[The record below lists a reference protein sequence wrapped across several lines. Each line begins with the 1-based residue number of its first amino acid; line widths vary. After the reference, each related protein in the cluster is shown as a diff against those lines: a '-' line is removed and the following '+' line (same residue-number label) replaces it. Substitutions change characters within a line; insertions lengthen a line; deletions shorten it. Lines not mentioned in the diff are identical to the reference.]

1 MSRSVAKKR
10 NKAPASAPLLRKAR
24 AKKAAPVRKGAFA
37 KAPSALAGEVA
48 ARAGAQATDGPCIV
62 AVGASAG
69 GFEPIKKLLSLT
81 PADAGLA
88 FVVIQHLDPTQKS
101 LATELFAKRTKMTVT
116 EARDGVRVGPGHVY
130 TVPPGQDVTIDGG
143 VLHLAAAERARGQ
156 RMPIDHFLHSLGE
169 DQHQKAI
176 GVILSG
182 TGADGALGL
191 RTIAANGGIV
201 LVQQPDSAQFEGMPQ
216 SAVATG
222 LVTHT
227 LAVEDMPP
235 VLVGYARHPYAV
247 RPEQP
252 APTAAAQEPLL
263 RAIVELIRAKRGYD
277 FTGYKRGTLLRRIH
291 RRMGLNYIERMADY
305 AARLRH
311 EPREI
316 DALFKDLLISA
327 TEFFRDAEAW
337 QTLEAEVIAPL
348 VAAKGEHD
356 PIRVWV
362 AGASTGEEAYS
373 LAMVVLEQLDKTGK
387 DCPLQIF
394 ATDASEDALA
404 VARMGIY
411 PAGIAARLS
420 PARLRRFFVEI
431 DDGRHFQ
438 VSSELRGHVI
448 FGQQNLFSDPP
459 FSGVDL
465 VTCRNVLIYLE
476 PEVQKRVLLL
486 LHFALRPDG
495 FLFMGSAEAPGQ
507 REDLFVPVSKTSRIY
522 RRVGTTPR
530 DQLEFSVVQAG
541 PRAAPA
547 GFRPRLSAPQ
557 LTQAARLAQ
566 QIIFERFAPAAVLVD
581 GEFETLYFSGAT
593 DRYLSQPRGSPTHN
607 LLSLLR
613 ESLRSRLR
621 GAMNEAAA
629 TSTTVVVNDAQ
640 VKRGQ
645 VYEPVRLTV
654 IPTFSGE
661 TQKLFLVVFEEETGP
676 PTGRR
681 GIARDL
687 TLVKQLEEELHVTRA
702 DLHATVESLAASN
715 EELKASNEEVVSI
728 NEELQS
734 SNEELQSSKEELQ
747 SLNEELVTVNQQLQ
761 AKVSELETAN
771 NDLRNV
777 LASTDVATL
786 CLDRDLMIKWFSPA
800 ARKALGL
807 IASDVGRPVSVFGVP
822 MLGETMMSEARA
834 VLARLAPVQ
843 SEVRGERDRWYLR
856 RTLPYQTEEDQ
867 VEGVIVTFTEI
878 TESKRSVDER
888 AKQLRSFAFE
898 LTRAEE
904 NERQAIARDLHD
916 DLGQLLSVIKLKL
929 GKLRSTV
936 EQPEVQRVLSEASEL
951 IGRGERSVRS
961 LAAQLSPAVLYELGL
976 EPALEWLAEEM
987 RNSYGLSVE
996 LSDDGVVKPLS
1007 QSARA
1012 IVYRAIREL
1021 LINVAKHAGAA
1032 KARLATHRA
1041 GDSLVATI
1049 SDAGAGFDP
1058 AEAASR
1064 PRRGLGLNSVR
1075 ERLSFIGGTFEI
1087 TSASGHGTR
1096 VTLTAPVPTPEQAA
1110 EETAK

>member
-10 NKAPASAPLLRKAR
+10 TKAPAPAPPLRKRRVKPSAT
-24 AKKAAPVRKGAFA
+24 APNAAAADPVRADPAGPGA
-37 KAPSALAGEVA
+37 E
-48 ARAGAQATDGPCIV
+48 GPCIV
-62 AVGASAG
+62 AIGASAG
-69 GFEPIKKLLSLT
+69 GFEPIKKLLSIA
-81 PADAGLA
+81 PADGSLA

-101 LATELFAKRTKMTVT
+101 LATELFAKRTRMTVT
-116 EARDGVRVGPGHVY
+116 EAEDGVRVAAGHVY
-130 TVPPGQDVTIDGG
+130 TVPAGQDVTIQGG
-143 VLHLAAAERARGQ
+143 TLRLAAAERARGQ

-176 GVILSG
+176 GIILSG

-191 RTIAANGGIV
+191 RAIVANGGIV
-201 LVQQPDSAQFEGMPQ
+201 LVQQPNTAQFEGMPQ
-216 SAVATG
+216 AALATG

-227 LAVEDMPP
+227 LAVEDMPA
-235 VLVGYARHPYAV
+235 VLMGYARHPYAA
-247 RPEQP
+247 RPDQP
-252 APTAAAQEPLL
+252 APTAEAQEPLL
-263 RAIVELIRAKRGYD
+263 RAIVELVRAKRSYD
-277 FTGYKRGTLLRRIH
+277 FTGYKRSTLLRRIH
-291 RRMGLNYIERMADY
+291 RRMGLSYIERMSDY
-305 AARLRH
+305 VARLRQ

-327 TEFFRDAEAW
+327 TEFFRDPEAW
-337 QTLEAEVIAPL
+337 QTLEAEVIQPL
-348 VAAKGEHD
+348 IAAKDDND

-373 LAMVVLEQLDKTGK
+373 LAMLVLEQLDKAGK
-387 DCPLQIF
+387 RCPLQIF
-394 ATDASEDALA
+394 ATDAGEDALA

-420 PARLRRFFVEI
+420 AARLHRFFVEI

-438 VSSELRGHVI
+438 VSGELRGHVV

-476 PEVQKRVLLL
+476 PEVQRRVLLL
-486 LHFALRPDG
+486 LHFALKPDG

-507 REDLFVPVSKTSRIY
+507 REDLFKLISKTSRIY

-530 DQLEFSVVQAG
+530 DQLEFRMAQTGS
-541 PRAAPA
+541 RAPPA
-547 GFRPRLSAPQ
+547 GFQPRLSAPL

-566 QIIFERFAPAAVLVD
+566 QIIFDRFAPAAVLVD
-581 GEFETLYFSGAT
+581 ADFEALYFSGPT
-593 DRYLSQPRGSPTHN
+593 DRFLVQPRGSPTHN

-621 GAMNEAAA
+621 SAMSESAA
-629 TSTTVVVNDAQ
+629 TSTSVVVRDAQ
-640 VKRGQ
+640 VKRGRA
-645 VYEPVRLTV
+645 YEPVRLTV

-661 TQKLFLVVFEEETGP
+661 AQRLFLVVFEDETNP
-676 PTGRR
+676 PTARR
-681 GIARDL
+681 GITGES
-687 TLVKQLEEELHVTRA
+687 TLVRQLEEELHVTRA
-702 DLHATVESLAASN
+702 DLHATVESLATSN
-715 EELKASNEEVVSI
+715 EQLKASNEEVVSI

-987 RNSYGLSVE
+987 RNSYGLSVD
-996 LSDDGVVKPLS
+996 LSDDGVAKPLG